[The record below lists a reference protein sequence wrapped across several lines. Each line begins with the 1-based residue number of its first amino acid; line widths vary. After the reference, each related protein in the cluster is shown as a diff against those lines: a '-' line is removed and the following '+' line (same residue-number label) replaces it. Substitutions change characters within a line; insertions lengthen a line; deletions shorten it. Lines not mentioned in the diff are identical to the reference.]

1 MIAQQIANGIVIG
14 SVYALVALGFTL
26 IYGIVRLINFA
37 QVSLYAVGGYLG
49 VAVYDQVHRIFGWP
63 ANLPTFVL
71 AVVIGG
77 ALTGVIGM
85 AVEVGVYRPL
95 RGAPLLAM
103 LVASL
108 AMLIFMENLIQVIA
122 GPNTLTVPGFVSSKP
137 FSVASASVTPM
148 QVVMLMTALVLMV
161 ALTLLVERSRL
172 GRAMRTLA
180 ADHEVARL
188 MGVDVNLVITLTF
201 AIAGLLVGI
210 AGILVSANYGITTP
224 TFGDQT
230 GLKGFTAAVLGGM
243 GRIPGAVVGGFAL
256 GLIESLSTLIIPT
269 AWTTAVSF
277 GVLIVFLAVRPT
289 GILGERVVSR
299 T

>member
-1 MIAQQIANGIVIG
+1 MIAQQIVNGIVIG

-37 QVSLYAVGGYLG
+37 QVSLYAIGGYLG
-49 VAVYDQVHRIFGWP
+49 VAVFDQAHRLFGWP
-63 ANLPTFVL
+63 ANLPMFVL
-71 AVVIGG
+71 AVLLGG

-85 AVEVGVYRPL
+85 VVEIGVYRPL

-108 AMLIFMENLIQVIA
+108 AMLIFQENLIQVIA
-122 GPNTLTVPGFVSSKP
+122 GPDTLTVPSYVSSKP
-137 FSVASASVTPM
+137 FTVAGASITPM

-161 ALTLLVERSRL
+161 VLTLVVERSKL

-188 MGVDVNLVITLTF
+188 MGVDVNLIITLTF
-201 AIAGLLVGI
+201 AIAALLVGV
-210 AGILVSANYGITTP
+210 AGILASTNYGITTP

-243 GRIPGAVVGGFAL
+243 GRIPGAVIGGFAL
-256 GLIESLSTLIIPT
+256 GLIESLSTLVIPT

-277 GVLIVFLAVRPT
+277 GVLIAFLALRPT

>member
-1 MIAQQIANGIVIG
+1 MIPQQIANGIVIG

-49 VAVYDQVHRIFGWP
+49 VAAYDEAHRLFGWS
-63 ANLPTFVL
+63 ASLPTLIL
-71 AVVIGG
+71 AVLIGG
-77 ALTGVIGM
+77 ALTGAIGM
-85 AVEVGVYRPL
+85 AVEVGIYRPL

-108 AMLIFMENLIQVIA
+108 AVLIFMENVIQVIA
-122 GPNTLTVPGFVSSKP
+122 GPNTLTVPSFVSAKP
-137 FSVASASVTPM
+137 FTVAGASITPM
-148 QVVMLMTALVLMV
+148 QVVMLVTALSFMM

-188 MGVDVNLVITLTF
+188 MGVDVDLVITLTF
-201 AIAGLLVGI
+201 VIAAVLVGV

-243 GRIPGAVVGGFAL
+243 GRIPGAVVGGFTL

-277 GVLIVFLAVRPT
+277 GVLIAFLALRPT